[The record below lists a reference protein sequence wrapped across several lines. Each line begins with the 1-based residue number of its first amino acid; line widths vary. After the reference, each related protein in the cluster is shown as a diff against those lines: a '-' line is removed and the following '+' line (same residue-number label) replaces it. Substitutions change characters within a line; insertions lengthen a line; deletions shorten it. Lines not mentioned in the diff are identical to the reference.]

1 MTTNS
6 GNPIDESVADPM
18 SAAASRFSDRA
29 AQVKDQMK
37 GKVSEA
43 GRLAVEKID
52 GNRDAAA
59 SGLDSAA
66 SALRRTAGSLP
77 GGERVSEVAHATA
90 GKLSNT
96 ADYVRDHNVNRM
108 MSDVETLVKNNP
120 GPALIAAAFVGFL
133 AGRVL
138 SRAD

>member
-1 MTTNS
+1 L
-6 GNPIDESVADPM
+6 
-18 SAAASRFSDRA
+18 AA
-29 AQVKDQMK
+29 
-37 GKVSEA
+37 
-43 GRLAVEKID
+43 EKID

-66 SALRRTAGSLP
+66 SAIRRTAGSLP
-77 GGERVSEVAHATA
+77 GGERVSDMAHATA

-96 ADYVRDHNVNRM
+96 ADYVRQNDINRM
-108 MSDVETLVKNNP
+108 MSDVETVVKNNP
-120 GPALIAAAFVGFL
+120 GPALMAAAFVGFL